1 LKKSKLLALVIF
13 LVSFSMQIDVHAS
26 SPDLLFPDNILKLK
40 YDMVLHFGQDVD
52 LLNLSY
58 SYEISEI
65 GIYEIVNVDK
75 ENNIL
80 LINYVDE
87 YSLDVYDGLVPI
99 GIDLDFKNG
108 TTRRVPFSEHR
119 SYTCSV
125 LREIDMFDGKVLS
138 IKNEKEIPV
147 NETFIYRYED
157 DYEEKEGVLG
167 TGSATVGYVP
177 FPWAGKYKSVDS
189 EIFIRST
196 RAGTFDCVREYEEEE
211 TEYNIITRETYYD
224 VDSGI
229 CVIHKTLV
237 EESSYFT
244 MLGIES
250 HGLRQYKLDSIEYGR
265 KWDKFKVLDSGCS
278 VETSTVGDTEHI
290 WFKISYDF
298 DGVTFDENKGT
309 VYIND
314 VKADWNSYK
323 EQWEL
328 EVSSQEPG
336 LITYEVTKIDD
347 NWLGV
352 EEIVTEVTNP
362 EIEWK
367 RAGIPSFNLIS
378 IIIGIMIIIF
388 LIRRK

>member
-1 LKKSKLLALVIF
+1 
-13 LVSFSMQIDVHAS
+13 
-26 SPDLLFPDNILKLK
+26 
-40 YDMVLHFGQDVD
+40 
-52 LLNLSY
+52 
-58 SYEISEI
+58 
-65 GIYEIVNVDK
+65 
-75 ENNIL
+75 
-80 LINYVDE
+80 
-87 YSLDVYDGLVPI
+87 
-99 GIDLDFKNG
+99 
-108 TTRRVPFSEHR
+108 
-119 SYTCSV
+119 
-125 LREIDMFDGKVLS
+125 
-138 IKNEKEIPV
+138 
-147 NETFIYRYED
+147 
-157 DYEEKEGVLG
+157 
-167 TGSATVGYVP
+167 
-177 FPWAGKYKSVDS
+177 
-189 EIFIRST
+189 
-196 RAGTFDCVREYEEEE
+196 
-211 TEYNIITRETYYD
+211 
-224 VDSGI
+224 
-229 CVIHKTLV
+229 
-237 EESSYFT
+237 